1 MILAQLGIRLLAA
14 DVPNPQPDAPT
25 EIITKTDTV
34 LSLVA
39 WLGTAAA
46 VLGVVAIAIK
56 MAGSLQ
62 KGDAEDHIG
71 QMLTVLVGCVLLS
84 TAGPLVS
91 FVL

>member
-1 MILAQLGIRLLAA
+1 MYLLLSSFLAA
-14 DVPNPQPDAPT
+14 DVPNPQPDAPS
-25 EIITKTDTV
+25 EIIAKTDTV
-34 LSLVA
+34 LGLLA

-46 VLGVVAIAIK
+46 VLGIVTVAIK

-71 QMLTVLVGCVLLS
+71 SMLTVLVGCVLLS
-84 TAGPLVS
+84 TAGPLVN

>member
-1 MILAQLGIRLLAA
+1 M
-14 DVPNPQPDAPT
+14 
-25 EIITKTDTV
+25 